1 MKEAKRLRILQAQK
15 QVKKEKIKKFL
26 SKVLPFSICVVLVL
40 ALILT
45 H

>member
-15 QVKKEKIKKFL
+15 QLKKEKIKKFL
-26 SKVLPFSICVVLVL
+26 SKVLPFSICVVLGL

-45 H
+45 Y